1 MIGLSGPSSTTK
13 KGEGGLTTNE
23 MGEALGEGG
32 GGVLEVIKTLRSE
45 ELLELELEDGF
56 MMNKIEE
63 LKT

>member
-1 MIGLSGPSSTTK
+1 M
-13 KGEGGLTTNE
+13 
-23 MGEALGEGG
+23 GEGG

-56 MMNKIEE
+56 MMKKIEE